1 MANNTINEVK
11 ILTIKNLL
19 VQLILAEATI
29 KRTFQKKKNTN
40 WSLVTNWKRYGQCPL
55 GIAIFNAGHN
65 SITFWAPE
73 ASGKKF
79 CYPQHDLLKSFCT
92 PTTKLNVEQTYDL

>member
-29 KRTFQKKKNTN
+29 KRTFQKKKIQIDR
-40 WSLVTNWKRYGQCPL
+40 WSLTGKDM
-55 GIAIFNAGHN
+55 
-65 SITFWAPE
+65 
-73 ASGKKF
+73 ASV
-79 CYPQHDLLKSFCT
+79 LW
-92 PTTKLNVEQTYDL
+92 E